1 MAFILSDRVKET
13 TTTTGTGSV
22 VLGGTIDASTTFSA
36 AIGNGNSTYYC
47 IESPDGNYEVGIGTY
62 TSASNSLS
70 RDTVISSSN
79 SGSKISLVG
88 VSNVFC
94 TQPGP
99 KAVFINSVGLVSGV
113 DTSFEGFA
121 FPDGTIQYT
130 SATSGNAPIT
140 IERQNSGV
148 FFNYFINNAY
158 DETVSLHLEDEQ
170 YPRFKLG
177 LRDTAEGNS
186 APTYGYLFGE
196 QGYAGGVGDST
207 CEFFV
212 ANNNGFWIKHNSQ
225 YISNFAQDDGIIF
238 QNVSAASPVFIVKGN
253 AAQAADLQ
261 RWDDNSSTTLAKV
274 TKEGHVSGVELHTP
288 TISFADGTTQTTAG
302 YTGTGDINVKQY
314 IYHDGDSNTYI
325 RFRGDQLDFVAGGR
339 TMLTLDEA
347 SNDKVVVND
356 GGNNVDF
363 QVEGENDANLIR
375 TDAANDRVGI
385 GTSSPSYLLDVAG
398 SGSFEGIRF
407 SDGTTQATSFAA
419 DVATA
424 SGALRADITTN
435 TAAIPASGYAISGA
449 LQSQIDN
456 LGGASISYVDAAT
469 SSGVAN
475 SGFLS
480 EELHEISGV
489 GGLIANKSNWDTAYG
504 WGDHS
509 SAGYLTSQT
518 SHADVVVDGD
528 FSSQGLMK
536 RGFSGGSYSIVT
548 DNSSNWN
555 TAYGW
560 GDHVPYVD
568 AATASGVANSGFFS
582 EELHEVSGVAGLI
595 PSTVADSGYAI
606 SGALQVQID
615 GISGASVAYVDAAT
629 ASGVANSG
637 FFSEELHEVS
647 GVGGLISST
656 VADSGY
662 AISGALQVQ
671 IDGIGGASVSYV
683 DAATASGVANSGF
696 FSEELHEVSGV
707 GGLITSTIANSGYH
721 ISGVLQPQ
729 ITANTTA
736 IPASG
741 YRISGV
747 LQPQISSNTTAIP
760 ASGYHI
766 SGVLQPQITTNT
778 TAIPASGYHISGV
791 LQPQISSNTS
801 NISTNTT
808 AIPASGY
815 HISGVLQPQIT
826 ANTTAIPA
834 SGYHISGVL
843 QPQITT
849 NAAAI
854 PASGYHISGILQTQ
868 ITNLNHDTLTGF
880 VANEHIDWTAD
891 QGGTNIHTGNYDN
904 TTYTAGSG
912 IELQGT
918 EFNVAISGNNI
929 LATNT
934 PSDNY
939 VPSYDLATGKFTW
952 VENTGGASDIN
963 GLSDCL
969 VENNSIFLGN
979 DPSSTTN
986 AAQHNTAVGVTALDS
1001 ITQGDYNVAIGN
1013 LALDDLTVGHSN
1025 VAIGYK
1031 AGDGMTE
1038 DDYNVY
1044 IGYEVAESTASI
1056 AGNSNVKI
1064 GYKAGRLAHTDQGI
1078 FIGANAGNYIGDASN
1093 KETYVIGIG
1102 SSAMAGTSSNV
1113 LDNYGSVGVG
1123 ASAGNG
1129 VGHGAASHYCLYL
1142 GFEAG
1147 YNADDA
1153 SNMLYIANDEPST
1166 TGAGGTIIKA
1176 DMEEKHLAIGQADL
1190 LTNADGSAALQVYS
1204 KDPDDPSI
1212 YAQPY
1217 LGSEADLIHF
1227 NSGTQEMFN
1236 VGWDGSITT
1245 SGTIYASGA
1254 ITASGSIVLNRFV
1267 PSVTT
1272 NALYND
1278 AGTLKFNGS
1287 TIGGGGMSNF
1297 ILEDGDGTEVTIG
1310 DGKEV
1315 KFVEGDGIDI
1325 DWTDVSDGSDGD
1337 PYDLTFTVD
1346 HDAASNY
1353 VANEHIDHTSV
1364 SITAG
1369 DGLSGGGTI
1378 ASTRTLNVD
1387 INGATDLGSP
1397 ATGDELLIADA
1408 DDNNNIKKADVAS
1421 VVNLA
1426 DHDAL
1431 TNFVANEH
1439 INHTSVTLTAGDGL
1453 TGGGDISAN
1462 RSFAVSVDDSTIEIN
1477 SDSLRVKADGIGSD
1491 QIADDAINSEHYT
1504 DGSIDTAHIGDDQVT
1519 YAKIQNVTDAR
1530 MLGNNAGSDGAVTEM
1545 TKANVLS
1552 FLNVEDGAT
1561 AAGTVTAI
1569 NNATANEL
1577 VTIGSTTTELDAQA
1591 NLTFDGSTL
1600 TLAGVADITDATDA
1614 SDATGDTGA
1623 LRCEGGASI
1632 AKKLYVGTDLD
1643 VDGTTNL
1650 DAVDIDGNVQI
1661 DGTLTVGVN
1670 DTGQDVK
1677 FFGATAGSYLEWD
1690 ESADRLHLV
1699 QGAFVNQPV
1708 PATGGTNSG
1717 STLQIDLSKGNYH
1730 NITLNDHVGAI
1741 EFQNATIGQKFI
1753 IRFTQESTARTVFD
1767 TGSFAAR
1774 INGSVA
1780 AELKWAGNVVPTMS
1794 TSDGHKDVY
1803 GFLCT
1808 ATGSNA
1814 NDTKFDGFIIGQD
1827 IPN

>member
-1 MAFILSDRVKET
+1 MAFILADRVKEV

-36 AIGNGNSTYYC
+36 AIGDGNSTYYC
-47 IESPDGNYEVGIGTY
+47 IESPDGNYEVGIGIY
-62 TSASNSLS
+62 TSSSNSLS
-70 RDTVISSSN
+70 RDTIISSSN

-94 TQPGP
+94 TQPAP
-99 KAVFINSVGLVSGV
+99 KAVFLDSTGLVSGV
-113 DTSFEGFA
+113 DSSFEGFA

-140 IERQNSGV
+140 IERQGAGV

-158 DETVSLHLEDEQ
+158 DETVSLHLENEQ
-170 YPRFKLG
+170 FPRFKLG
-177 LRDTAEGNS
+177 LRDTADGDS
-186 APTYGYLFGE
+186 APTYGYLFAE
-196 QGYAGGVGDST
+196 QGSAGAVGDST
-207 CEFFV
+207 CEFYV

-225 YISNFAQDDGIIF
+225 NIANFAQDDGIIF
-238 QNVSAASPVFIVKGN
+238 QNVAAASPTFTVKGN
-253 AAQAADLQ
+253 AAQATDLQ
-261 RWDDNSSTTLAKV
+261 RWNDSSSTTLAKV
-274 TKEGHVSGVELHTP
+274 TKEGHISGVQLHTP
-288 TISFADGTTQTTAG
+288 TISFADGTTQSTAG

-325 RFRGDQLDFVAGGR
+325 RFRGDQIDFNAGGR
-339 TMLTLDEA
+339 NFLSLDEG
-347 SNDKVVVND
+347 SNDKAIING
-356 GGNNVDF
+356 GGNDIDF

-398 SGSFEGIRF
+398 SGSFETIRF
-407 SDGTTQATSFAA
+407 SDGTTQVTSFSA

-424 SGALRADITTN
+424 SGALRADITSN

-449 LQSQIDN
+449 LQSQIDG
-456 LGGASISYVDAAT
+456 LSGASISYVDAAT
-469 SSGVAN
+469 ASGVAN

-489 GGLIANKSNWDTAYG
+489 GGLIANKNNWDTAYS

-518 SHADVVVDGD
+518 SHADVLVDGD

-582 EELHEVSGVAGLI
+582 EELYEVSGVAGLI

-707 GGLITSTIANSGYH
+707 GGLMLAHSGHLYDYTTAYTNAENASGVAHSGFFSEELHEVSGVGGLISSTVADSGYAISGALQVQIDGIGGASVSYVDAATASGVANSGFFSEELHEVSGVGGLITSTIANSGYH

-729 ITANTTA
+729 ITA
-736 IPASG
+736 
-741 YRISGV
+741 
-747 LQPQISSNTTAIP
+747 NTTAIP

-815 HISGVLQPQIT
+815 HISGILQPQIT
-826 ANTTAIPA
+826 TNTTAIPA

-952 VENTGGASDIN
+952 VEAGGASDIN

-979 DPSSTTN
+979 DPSSTTASALKN
-986 AAQHNTAVGVTALDS
+986 VAVGTTALED
-1001 ITQGDYNVAIGN
+1001 ITTGDGNIAIGYNASKDLTTGTGIIAIGN
-1013 LALDDLTVGHSN
+1013 EANVGSTTLQHSN
-1025 VAIGYK
+1025 VIIGRE
-1031 AGDGMTE
+1031 AG
-1038 DDYNVY
+1038 
-1044 IGYEVAESTASI
+1044 ESTASFESRT
-1056 AGNSNVKI
+1056 SNVII
-1064 GYKAGRLAHTDQGI
+1064 GPLAGKVSNVQDSVI
-1078 FIGANAGNYIGDASN
+1078 IGKSAGQYIGDAGGT
-1093 KETYVIGIG
+1093 EVYVVAIG
-1102 SSAMAGTSSNV
+1102 SSAMGGTSTDV
-1113 LDNYGSVGVG
+1113 ADNYGSVGIGKG
-1123 ASAGNG
+1123 AGQYKGRGTEANFC
-1129 VGHGAASHYCLYL
+1129 VYL

-1147 YNADDA
+1147 YGDSDHA

-1190 LTNADGSAALQVYS
+1190 LVNAAGSAALQVYS

-1278 AGTLKFNGS
+1278 AGTLKFNGA
-1287 TIGGGGMSNF
+1287 TIGG
-1297 ILEDGDGTEVTIG
+1297 
-1310 DGKEV
+1310 
-1315 KFVEGDGIDI
+1315 
-1325 DWTDVSDGSDGD
+1325 
-1337 PYDLTFTVD
+1337 
-1346 HDAASNY
+1346 A
-1353 VANEHIDHTSV
+1353 
-1364 SITAG
+1364 
-1369 DGLSGGGTI
+1369 
-1378 ASTRTLNVD
+1378 VD
-1387 INGATDLGSP
+1387 INGSADLGSP
-1397 ATGDELLIADA
+1397 ATGDELLISDA
-1408 DDNNNIKKADVAS
+1408 DDSNNVKKADVAS

-1477 SDSLRVKADGIGSD
+1477 SDSLRVKDDGITYAKMQHTTADNRLLGAASAGAIGEV
-1491 QIADDAINSEHYT
+1491 QVATAMVADDAITYAKMQHT
-1504 DGSIDTAHIGDDQVT
+1504 GTANRVLGAASAGAIGEVQVATAMVADDAIT

-1552 FLNVEDGAT
+1552 FLNVADGAT

-1577 VTIGSTTTELDAQA
+1577 VTIGSTTTELDAEA
-1591 NLTFDGSTL
+1591 NLTFDGSTNRL
-1600 TLAGVADITDATDA
+1600 KLVGHTINEFHHAND
-1614 SDATGDTGA
+1614 SPKA
-1623 LRCEGGASI
+1623 LSES
-1632 AKKLYVGTDLD
+1632 
-1643 VDGTTNL
+1643 
-1650 DAVDIDGNVQI
+1650 
-1661 DGTLTVGVN
+1661 N
-1670 DTGQDVK
+1670 DDS
-1677 FFGATAGSYLEWD
+1677 GATISIDLRQSNLFNVVLTDDTDVTKVEFLNGTRGQKFILRITQVAGGETAATVAWTNVDS
-1690 ESADRLHLV
+1690 
-1699 QGAFVNQPV
+1699 
-1708 PATGGTNSG
+1708 ATGGT
-1717 STLQIDLSKGNYH
+1717 
-1730 NITLNDHVGAI
+1730 A
-1741 EFQNATIGQKFI
+1741 ATV
-1753 IRFTQESTARTVFD
+1753 R
-1767 TGSFAAR
+1767 
-1774 INGSVA
+1774 
-1780 AELKWAGNVVPTMS
+1780 WAGNVVPVMS
-1794 TSDGHKDVY
+1794 TSTAHTDVL

-1808 ATGSNA
+1808 NA
-1814 NDTKFDGFIIGQD
+1814 AGTAFDGFIIGQD
-1827 IPN
+1827 LPD